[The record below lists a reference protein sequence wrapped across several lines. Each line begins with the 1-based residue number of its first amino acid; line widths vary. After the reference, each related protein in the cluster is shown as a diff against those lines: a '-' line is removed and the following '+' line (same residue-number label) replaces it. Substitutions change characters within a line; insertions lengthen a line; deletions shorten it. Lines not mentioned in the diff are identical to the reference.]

1 MYHVLLRQAC
11 TLLWKTLRRHSMSAV
26 AAQLPCPPM
35 ILPSGVIL
43 PPRLPGGA
51 RVRGG
56 LRSSDGDCIPL
67 LSAPIQNILRDRGD
81 HGTLAPQM
89 EPEDTYS
96 QFRSA
101 IPGMHLS
108 MSAALESRS
117 SDGERSRFTTR
128 DYKFVRGQG
137 GSLYSRI
144 TDGD

>member
-26 AAQLPCPPM
+26 AAQLPCLPM

-51 RVRGG
+51 GVRGG

-67 LSAPIQNILRDRGD
+67 LSAPIQTILRDRGD

-96 QFRSA
+96 QFLSA
-101 IPGMHLS
+101 IPGML
-108 MSAALESRS
+108 MSAALRVTQFRWRTFPVPQRVTTNLFVDKVDRI
-117 SDGERSRFTTR
+117 SDGH
-128 DYKFVRGQG
+128 
-137 GSLYSRI
+137 
-144 TDGD
+144 